1 MRPRL
6 RTTSIAVGLAA
17 AAALVLAGCAPG
29 SGSSGAQATLGPV
42 SKDVSGAGDVT
53 LTVWDQNTDGGIDT
67 AQKQLN
73 TAFEKKYPNVTVKRV
88 SRSFADLKTTLK
100 LALSGDNPP
109 DVVQA
114 NQGYPDMGA
123 FVAGNLLRPVDDYAK
138 LYDWTSYYPKSL
150 LKLNS
155 FSANGKDWQSG
166 NLYGVSQT
174 GELVGVYYNREIL
187 DQLGVDAPTSLDELE
202 TDLAKAKAAGI
213 LPISYGDL
221 EKSPGIHIYGVV
233 QGAIAG
239 HDAVSDLVTSTS
251 GSWTDAANV
260 KAATTIQD
268 WASSGYLP
276 SGANG
281 ISQDDAVST
290 FGDGGS
296 AFLITGTWRQATLEQ
311 DLGEKNVGF
320 TALKPTGSS
329 TPVTTGGEG
338 LAWAITSKSKH
349 PDVAAAYVDY
359 ITNADA
365 ARVLVDTG
373 NLPSVIPDGDSP
385 ESGTLAADI
394 TSEYKTISGS
404 DGVVPYLDYSTS
416 TFYDT
421 LSAAMQDLVAEKTTP
436 QQFTET
442 LQTDYAAFQK
452 DRG

>member
-239 HDAVSDLVTSTS
+239 HDAVSDLVTSTK

-296 AFLITGTWRQATLEQ
+296 AFLITAPGVRPPSSRTSARRTWA
-311 DLGEKNVGF
+311 
-320 TALKPTGSS
+320 
-329 TPVTTGGEG
+329 
-338 LAWAITSKSKH
+338 
-349 PDVAAAYVDY
+349 
-359 ITNADA
+359 
-365 ARVLVDTG
+365 
-373 NLPSVIPDGDSP
+373 SP
-385 ESGTLAADI
+385 
-394 TSEYKTISGS
+394 
-404 DGVVPYLDYSTS
+404 
-416 TFYDT
+416 
-421 LSAAMQDLVAEKTTP
+421 
-436 QQFTET
+436 
-442 LQTDYAAFQK
+442 
-452 DRG
+452 R